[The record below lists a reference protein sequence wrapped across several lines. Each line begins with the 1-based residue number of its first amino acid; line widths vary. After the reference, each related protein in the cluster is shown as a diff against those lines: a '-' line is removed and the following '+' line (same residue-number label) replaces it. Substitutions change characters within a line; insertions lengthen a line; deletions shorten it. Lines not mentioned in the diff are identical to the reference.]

1 MRKLS
6 LRSFFVS
13 ALLLTAAVA
22 ATAQERR
29 WFTYREPE
37 FSEARGWSLG
47 ITGGLADLWSDVG
60 TKGPIDHYAN
70 SNYWGKAT
78 FMGGLY
84 VRYTTSPALAF
95 RLQASHGRL
104 YANDDW
110 NQTKAEKALTV
121 EEDAFQRYVRNQDV
135 RSRVWEGLFLAEI
148 MPLRFDPESAIARRR
163 FQPYLGVGVG
173 AFNFKSQT
181 TWTSRPNSGGGG
193 YGQWVDI
200 DELALEAEGFT
211 IDESGNVTGGTP
223 ASRERWQLAIPLA
236 LGVRWDIGKEIAL
249 GIEYCYRFTRTDYI
263 DGVSN
268 RYVNPAVY
276 DVILPEEKEAVARD
290 VVDKTWQVIPGAR
303 AQPGSF
309 RGNPGV
315 NDSYSTLGI
324 NFFWKVNYRKS
335 PWWF

>member
-6 LRSFFVS
+6 LRSFFVF
-13 ALLLTAAVA
+13 AILLTAVA
-22 ATAQERR
+22 ASAQERR

-47 ITGGLADLWSDVG
+47 ITGGLADLWGDVG
-60 TKGPIDHYAN
+60 TKGVVDHYAN
-70 SNYWGKAT
+70 SKYWDNPT

-84 VRYTTSPALAF
+84 MRYTASPALAF

-110 NQTKAEKALTV
+110 NQTKAEKATTI
-121 EEDAFQRYVRNQDV
+121 EDDAVQRYIRNQDV
-135 RSRVWEGLFLAEI
+135 RSRIWEGLFLIEV

-163 FQPYLGVGVG
+163 FQPYAAVGVG

-181 TWTSRPNSGGGG
+181 TWTSRPGTVGGGG

-200 DELALEAEGFT
+200 DELSLEAEGMT
-211 IDESGNVTGGTP
+211 IDESGNATGGLSKP
-223 ASRERWQLAIPLA
+223 RDRWQLAIPLT

-249 GIEYCYRFTRTDYI
+249 GLEYCYRLTRTDYI

-276 DVILPEEKEAVARD
+276 DVILPEEKEIIARD
-290 VVDKTWQVIPGAR
+290 VYDKTWQIVPGSR
-303 AQPGSF
+303 AKPGSF
-309 RGNPGV
+309 RGNPAN
-315 NDSYSTLGI
+315 NDGYSTIGI
-324 NFFWKVNYRKS
+324 NFFWKINNRKN